1 MCIIKPMRSL
11 FILYCTVVDLTGL
24 FLTCVGSILLGVL
37 YQVVKCLR
45 QYAHRRYRVKERY
58 VNVYNQTQ
66 NSYMCTCRLLPS
78 QRDVRPCILSDP
90 KQFHVYKSFVTE
102 SIDVCSGI
110 GRPITSYTVYIT
122 ASHTVVIPIRINI
135 ACIRCDVYDMCVL
148 CCRGTIKSR
157 EHGLQTLLYFV
168 QMTSSYVLMLIIMT
182 FNIWVFVSAIAGLGL
197 GYFLCGWAYPE
208 MDNKMTCPDS
218 CNNEETHRHGNGDT
232 EQELKLLPS
241 PSAAECEE
249 CSM

>member
-1 MCIIKPMRSL
+1 MTSQSSHSEHSSHHMQFFSAGVNVPIL
-11 FILYCTVVDLTGL
+11 FKEWNLNTKTGL

-45 QYAHRRYRVKERY
+45 QYAHRRYRVKE
-58 VNVYNQTQ
+58 
-66 NSYMCTCRLLPS
+66 
-78 QRDVRPCILSDP
+78 
-90 KQFHVYKSFVTE
+90 
-102 SIDVCSGI
+102 
-110 GRPITSYTVYIT
+110 
-122 ASHTVVIPIRINI
+122 
-135 ACIRCDVYDMCVL
+135 
-148 CCRGTIKSR
+148 RGTIKSR

-208 MDNKMTCPDS
+208 MDNKMTCPDL
-218 CNNEETHRHGNGDT
+218 CNNEDTHRHGNGDT

-241 PSAAECEE
+241 PSTAECEE
-249 CSM
+249 CSMWRHLYCLMYAIVT

>member
-1 MCIIKPMRSL
+1 
-11 FILYCTVVDLTGL
+11 
-24 FLTCVGSILLGVL
+24 
-37 YQVVKCLR
+37 
-45 QYAHRRYRVKERY
+45 
-58 VNVYNQTQ
+58 
-66 NSYMCTCRLLPS
+66 MCTSRLLPS
-78 QRDVRPCILSDP
+78 QR
-90 KQFHVYKSFVTE
+90 
-102 SIDVCSGI
+102 DVCSGI
-110 GRPITSYTVYIT
+110 GRPITSSTVYSLHNCL
-122 ASHTVVIPIRINI
+122 AHTVVIPIRINI
-135 ACIRCDVYDMCVL
+135 ACIRCYVYDMCVL